1 MTDKYIMEQMQKHW
15 EVALNLFPE
24 DRIVGLFIQGSQ
36 NYYLEDEESD
46 IDTKLLVVPSVE
58 DIVLNRKAESHT
70 YLIKDGMLVHED
82 SALASSA
89 EHMDAKDIRLY
100 WQTLRKANI
109 NFVEILFARC
119 KIINPMYQELW
130 DRVEEMR
137 EDIAYMNPLAAM
149 KAMMGMVN
157 EKYFALTHRY
167 LSRAYWLDKY
177 GYDPKQLHHLV
188 RIQMFMGNYALGGW
202 KYEDLVRGKH
212 MIDYEKEY
220 LIKMKRQ
227 GVGILEQAQCMA
239 DYYKGKMEELYN
251 EAKTKYDGKAN
262 WLVEDKMDFLMAEIV
277 KLSIRKELVQEF

>member
-15 EVALNLFPE
+15 KCALELFPE

-58 DIVLNRKAESHT
+58 DIVLNRKAESTT
-70 YLIKDGMLVHED
+70 YYIKDGKLVYDED
-82 SALASSA
+82 SKATA

-100 WQTLRKANI
+100 WGTLKKANI

-119 KIINPMYQELW
+119 KIVNPMYEALW
-130 DRVEEMR
+130 NEVEEIR

-157 EKYFALTHRY
+157 EKYFALTHKY
-167 LSRAYWLDKY
+167 PSRVYWLDTY
-177 GYDPKQLHHLV
+177 GYDPKQLHHLI
-188 RIQMFMGNYALGGW
+188 RIQMFMEQYIHGHFR
-202 KYEDLVRGKH
+202 YESLVRGDHLMDEEKRWL
-212 MIDYEKEY
+212 ID
-220 LIKMKRQ
+220 MKRT

-239 DYYKGKMEELYN
+239 DYYKGQMEDLYN
-251 EAKTKYDGKAN
+251 KAKGKYSGEADEF
-262 WLVEDKMDFLMAEIV
+262 VVDKMDSLMADIV
-277 KLSIRKELVQEF
+277 KLSIKKEIL

>member
-15 EVALNLFPE
+15 RCALELFPE

-58 DIVLNRKAESHT
+58 DIVLNRKAESTT
-70 YLIKDGMLVHED
+70 YYIKDGKLVYDEELK
-82 SALASSA
+82 ATA

-100 WQTLRKANI
+100 WGTLKKANI

-119 KIINPMYQELW
+119 KIVNSMYEALW
-130 DRVEEMR
+130 NEVEEIR

-167 LSRAYWLDKY
+167 PSRIMWIEKY
-177 GYDPKQLHHLV
+177 GYDPKQLHHLI
-188 RIQMFMGNYALGGW
+188 RINMFMRSYMLEDW
-202 KYEDLVRGKH
+202 KYESLVRGDH
-212 MIDYEKEY
+212 LMDEEKKW
-220 LIKMKRQ
+220 LIEMKRT
-227 GVGILEQAQCMA
+227 GVGILEQAQCLA
-239 DYYKGKMEELYN
+239 DYYRGHMEDLYN
-251 EAKTKYDGKAN
+251 IAKEKYSGEADEF
-262 WLVEDKMDFLMAEIV
+262 VIDKMDSLMADIV
-277 KLSIRKELVQEF
+277 KLSIRKELM